1 MKNYNYLL
9 FILLVSLLQLC
20 SKKNENVSAANTSN
34 TKIDTAN
41 YERGF
46 VNEGEVLDVNFDPTL
61 IGAFSTQTDKK
72 LELDSIGYFFNEF
85 KEFAPYKNEINQ
97 FYKNRDSAYAWFD
110 KDGLSE
116 QADHLAVRLM
126 NLEKDGKKIDLPY
139 HNRFHKMMDNEIAK
153 EDEEK
158 IELMLTSQYIAYSKR
173 TFEGKANELAKNA
186 DWMKPVEK
194 FDALE
199 MMNIAAQNGGKIYKD
214 EPIHRHFVALKEK
227 ILDFH
232 KNGLD
237 TVTSQF
243 PAGTYK
249 MGDSSAVIAKIKER
263 LFLLG
268 DLKNNNKNG
277 EFDKEL
283 LSAVHHF
290 QYRHS
295 LDSSNVIGKS
305 FLESLNTPGRDRLER
320 MLVNLE
326 RMRWVSPEDDEYLM
340 VNIPAFKLF
349 AYNSQD
355 YLWDMDVIVGSSK
368 RRTIVFSD
376 KMAYVD
382 FSPYWNIPP
391 GILKRKVLPAMKRSS
406 SYLARNGMEKVGKL
420 TKELPLVRQ
429 KPGPKNPLGKAK
441 FMFPN
446 TYNIYLH
453 DTNEKYLFK
462 SKNKA
467 QSSGCVRVS
476 DPLKL
481 AKFVLKDNKD
491 ITDSLIVE
499 KMKKGKEN
507 RVVLAKKM
515 PVHLTYFT
523 TWVDHNGNLIF
534 SNDIYK
540 RDRKLKSM
548 LMKNIVKPAEK
559 SPAKEEKPR
568 EAKV

>member
-1 MKNYNYLL
+1 MKIHKYLL
-9 FILLVSLLQLC
+9 FAFIFSLLHFC
-20 SKKNENVSAANTSN
+20 SKKTEITDFTENTEQAKYSAS
-34 TKIDTAN
+34 
-41 YERGF
+41 YERGL
-46 VNEGEVLDVNFDPTL
+46 VNDGEILDVNFDPTL
-61 IGAFSTQTDKK
+61 IGAFSTQTEKK
-72 LELDSIGYFFNEF
+72 LDLDSIGYFFNEF
-85 KEFAPYKNEINQ
+85 KEFAPYKNEIRQ
-97 FYKNRDSAYAWFD
+97 FYKNRSSAYAWFD

-126 NLEKDGKKIDLPY
+126 NLEKDGKNLDLPY
-139 HNRFHKMMDNEIAK
+139 HERFHSMMDNEIAK

-158 IELMLTSQYIAYSKR
+158 VELMLTSQYIAYSKR
-173 TFEGKANELAKNA
+173 TFEGKADELAKSA
-186 DWMKPVEK
+186 DWLKAAGK
-194 FDALE
+194 YDAVE
-199 MMNIAAQNGGKIYKD
+199 MMSSAVQNGGKIFTD
-214 EPIHRHFVALKEK
+214 EPTHRHFTSLKEK

-232 KNGLD
+232 NKGLD
-237 TVTSQF
+237 TVTYQF

-249 MGDSSAVIAKIKER
+249 MGDSSAVISKIRER

-268 DLKNNNKNG
+268 DLKTNEPSG

-295 LDSSNVIGKS
+295 LDSSGVIGKS
-305 FLESLNTPGRDRLER
+305 FLESLNVPGRDRLER

-326 RMRWVSPEDDEYLM
+326 RMRWISPEDDEYLM
-340 VNIPAFKLF
+340 VNIPAYKLF

-355 YLWDMDVIVGSSK
+355 YLWDMDVIVGTSN
-368 RRTIVFSD
+368 RRTVAFSD
-376 KMAYVD
+376 KMSYID

-391 GILKRKVLPAMKRSS
+391 GILKRKIIPAMNRSS
-406 SYLARNGMEKVGKL
+406 SYLERNGMEKVGKL
-420 TKELPLVRQ
+420 TRDIPLIRQ

-467 QSSGCVRVS
+467 QSSGCVRVA

-491 ITDSLIVE
+491 ITDSIIVE
-499 KMKKGKEN
+499 KMNEGKEN

-515 PVHLTYFT
+515 PVYLTYFT
-523 TWVDHNGNLIF
+523 TWVDYNGNLMF

-540 RDRKLKSM
+540 RDRKLKAM
-548 LMKNIVKPAEK
+548 LMKNIVEPVVKTPENKDKARSGK
-559 SPAKEEKPR
+559 I
-568 EAKV
+568 